1 MKNIKDLKIRGLKKF
16 EYLNVSFN
24 EHMNILVGEN
34 EAGKSTILEAINI
47 VLNQKYHNADKAVLK
62 DLFNIEQVKRFLES
76 PSVDLL
82 PKIIIEVS
90 FNLDPKA
97 ANSEYFYG
105 EVNIDEA
112 EKYGI
117 TFKCE
122 FDKELGSLV
131 ENDIDNGVIPYEYY
145 NLSWKTFGGF
155 PYKMIKR
162 PLEFLT
168 IDTSD
173 SNGNNTFNYFNRNLF
188 NSRYDDQIKLGIKH
202 DLRTKLN
209 NIFDDLELEELDE
222 NRKFGIND
230 KKFVLESI
238 LSIYEEGIPLE
249 NKGKGMES
257 LIKTKI
263 ALDKP
268 NSKIE
273 LILMEEPENHLSYT
287 NMLNMISEIDNKQ
300 NESQIIL
307 TTHSDLIASRLNLEN
322 ILWIR
327 DNDVISLKG
336 IDEEDDDKKKVSIF
350 FTKSDN
356 SNILK
361 MILSEKII
369 LVEGPT
375 ENLLIPKF
383 YKEMRGK
390 SIEDDKVSII
400 SCNGISYKNYLKIA
414 KKTNKKVAVITDN
427 DKKQRNIDMM
437 ENFNEKEKL
446 QHIFMD
452 SDVTNWTWEA
462 CFYNLNKEFFEKFIK
477 VQKNRKYLF
486 HGDPYDKVLGKM
498 LNNKVE
504 TAYDMLISSDVD
516 VEIPQYIKDAI
527 LWINE

>member
-1 MKNIKDLKIRGLKKF
+1 
-16 EYLNVSFN
+16 
-24 EHMNILVGEN
+24 
-34 EAGKSTILEAINI
+34 
-47 VLNQKYHNADKAVLK
+47 
-62 DLFNIEQVKRFLES
+62 
-76 PSVDLL
+76 
-82 PKIIIEVS
+82 
-90 FNLDPKA
+90 
-97 ANSEYFYG
+97 
-105 EVNIDEA
+105 
-112 EKYGI
+112 
-117 TFKCE
+117 
-122 FDKELGSLV
+122 
-131 ENDIDNGVIPYEYY
+131 
-145 NLSWKTFGGF
+145 
-155 PYKMIKR
+155 
-162 PLEFLT
+162 
-168 IDTSD
+168 
-173 SNGNNTFNYFNRNLF
+173 
-188 NSRYDDQIKLGIKH
+188 
-202 DLRTKLN
+202 
-209 NIFDDLELEELDE
+209 
-222 NRKFGIND
+222 
-230 KKFVLESI
+230 
-238 LSIYEEGIPLE
+238 
-249 NKGKGMES
+249 MES

>member
-1 MKNIKDLKIRGLKKF
+1 MKNIEYLKIRGLKKF
-16 EYLNVSFN
+16 EYLNVNFN

-47 VLNQKYHNADKAVLK
+47 VLNQKYNSTDKAILK
-62 DLFNIEQVKRFLES
+62 DLFNIEQVQRFFKS
-76 PSVDLL
+76 PSIDLL
-82 PKIIIEVS
+82 PQITIEIS
-90 FNLDPKA
+90 LNLDPKA
-97 ANSEYFYG
+97 ANTEYFYG
-105 EVNIDEA
+105 EVNFDKT

-117 TFKCE
+117 VFECKL
-122 FDKELGSLV
+122 DKELESLV
-131 ENDIDNGVIPYEYY
+131 ENDINKGIIPYEYY
-145 NLSWKTFGGF
+145 NLSWKTFSGL
-155 PYKMIKR
+155 PYKMVKR

-168 IDTSD
+168 VDISDT
-173 SNGNNTFNYFNRNLF
+173 NGNNTFNYFNRNLF
-188 NSRYDDQIKLGIKH
+188 NSKYDDQVKLGIKH
-202 DLRTKLN
+202 DLRKKLN
-209 NIFDDLELEELDE
+209 NIFDDLKLEKLDE

-238 LSIYEEGIPLE
+238 LSIYEEGIALE

-268 NSKIE
+268 NSKID
-273 LILMEEPENHLSYT
+273 LILIEEPENHLSYT
-287 NMLNMISEIDNKQ
+287 NMLNMISEIETKQ

-327 DNDVISLKG
+327 EKDVISLKG
-336 IDEEDDDKKKVSIF
+336 IDKEVDDKKKISNF

-356 SNILK
+356 NNILK
-361 MILSEKII
+361 MILAEKII

-383 YKEMRGK
+383 YKDICG
-390 SIEDDKVSII
+390 STIEDDKVSII
-400 SCNGISYKNYLKIA
+400 SCNGISYKNYLEIA

-427 DKKQRNIDMM
+427 DKKQNNIEMM
-437 ENFNEKEKL
+437 EEFNEKEEL

-452 SDVTNWTWEA
+452 LNLENWTWEA
-462 CFYNLNKEFFEKFIK
+462 CFYNLNKEFFEDFIK
-477 VQKNRKYLF
+477 VQKNREYHF
-486 HGDPYDKVLGKM
+486 HGVPYGKVLGKM
-498 LNNKVE
+498 LNNKVK
-504 TAYDMLISSDVD
+504 TAYDMLTSDVD
-516 VEIPQYIKDAI
+516 VDIPEYIKDAI